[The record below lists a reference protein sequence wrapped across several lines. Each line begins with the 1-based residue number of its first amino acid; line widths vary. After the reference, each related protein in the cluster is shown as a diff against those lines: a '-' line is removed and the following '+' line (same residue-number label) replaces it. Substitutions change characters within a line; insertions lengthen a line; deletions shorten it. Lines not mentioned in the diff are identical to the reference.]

1 MRIVPW
7 LLPPMTPP
15 TQLRPRMEELPVSAR
30 RDEIAEEAPEAVA
43 RLDAGFKDAMTLMA
57 LPQATRSCTRTSNYL
72 ERLNAEG
79 MRRAKVIGVFPS
91 KGSLIRLVGTYLIEE
106 NDRWAA
112 KSKQYWLPVV
122 EEL

>member
-1 MRIVPW
+1 MFPASCGTLPSLSRLRLATSHLFNLLVLVGGYLDRAY
-7 LLPPMTPP
+7 LLPVPDVPLSTKRLQLTLPP
-15 TQLRPRMEELPVSAR
+15 AMR
-30 RDEIAEEAPEAVA
+30 R
-43 RLDAGFKDAMTLMA
+43 
-57 LPQATRSCTRTSNYL
+57 CTRTSNCL

-91 KGSLIRLVGTYLIEE
+91 KGSLIRLVGTYLIKE

>member
-1 MRIVPW
+1 MHQDV
-7 LLPPMTPP
+7 
-15 TQLRPRMEELPVSAR
+15 ELPR
-30 RDEIAEEAPEAVA
+30 EAQH
-43 RLDAGFKDAMTLMA
+43 RGDAPGEGF
-57 LPQATRSCTRTSNYL
+57 
-72 ERLNAEG
+72 
-79 MRRAKVIGVFPS
+79 GVFPS

>member
-1 MRIVPW
+1 M
-7 LLPPMTPP
+7 
-15 TQLRPRMEELPVSAR
+15 AH
-30 RDEIAEEAPEAVA
+30 
-43 RLDAGFKDAMTLMA
+43 LDAGFKDAMTLMA
-57 LPQATRSCTRTSNYL
+57 LPQAMRSCTRTSNYL